1 MNQDSITIKINNS
14 SPINAGGALVLT
26 ITAVLCVCVFGV
38 LSFISA
44 YSDRR
49 LAEITRTSV
58 QQYYLAEQQMEN
70 ELALLDEALGQT
82 GGLPLEDALS
92 DVAKKMSEASV
103 SFSEGKAELTNT
115 VKYADNKK
123 LTAIIRITKDEDEN
137 YTFNIKSWRSSPVR
151 LPEYGLEREL
161 WDGES

>member
-1 MNQDSITIKINNS
+1 MNQDSITIKTNNS

-26 ITAVLCVCVFGV
+26 ITAVLCICVFGV

-70 ELALLDEALGQT
+70 ELALLDEALGQI
-82 GGLPLEDALS
+82 GESQLEDALS
-92 DVAKKMSEASV
+92 SAAKKMSDASV

-137 YTFNIKSWRSSPVR
+137 YTYNIKSWRSSPVR

>member
-1 MNQDSITIKINNS
+1 MNQDSITIKTNNS

-26 ITAVLCVCVFGV
+26 ITAVLCICVFGV

-70 ELALLDEALGQT
+70 ELAMLDEALGQAV
-82 GGLPLEDALS
+82 GLPLEDSLS
-92 DVAKKMSEASV
+92 DAAKKMSDASV

-123 LTAIIRITKDEDEN
+123 LTAIIKITQDEDDN
-137 YTFNIKSWRSSPVR
+137 FVYNIKSWRSSPVR